1 MPPPAAYEAWYHTP
15 RGAWIAQREF
25 ALLWRL
31 LPMQPGATLLDV
43 GSGTGHFARR
53 YASAGLHVTGL
64 DPDPAALAYARTLG
78 GAIDYCEGDA
88 LTLPFADASF
98 DYCAAVTSLCFV
110 PDPARALAEMWRV
123 ARRGVVLGLLNRRSL
138 LHRQKAGHG
147 SYAGARWD
155 SAADVRTWATSLHP
169 PPQRLALGYAVRLP
183 GGGALARMA
192 ETVLPAIT
200 PWGGFL
206 AAGLPKGQGAS

>member
-1 MPPPAAYEAWYHTP
+1 MPSPAAYEAWYHTP
-15 RGAWIAQREF
+15 RGAWIARREF

-43 GSGTGHFARR
+43 GSGTGNEARR

-64 DPDPAALAYARTLG
+64 DPDPTALAYARTLG
-78 GAIDYCEGDA
+78 EAIDYCEGDA
-88 LTLPFADASF
+88 LALPFADASF

-110 PDPARALAEMWRV
+110 PDPARALSEMWRV

-147 SYAGARWD
+147 SYTGARWD
-155 SAADVRTWATSLHP
+155 DAATVRAWAAT
-169 PPQRLALGYAVRLP
+169 LAPAAATMQVGYAIFLP
-183 GGGALARMA
+183 DGGPAARAL
-192 ETVLPAIT
+192 ESIIPAAV

-206 AAGLPKGQGAS
+206 AVGLTKQET